1 MPGIDA
7 WASVKSFRPKDG
19 QDDPPSGPGRNVERH
34 FRGEKRSNE
43 IHASTTDPDAQ
54 LYRKPKDQPSRLCL
68 MGPPLM
74 ENRHGLI
81 VDVRTLM
88 RPAGPNARWPRR

>member
-19 QDDPPSGPGRNVERH
+19 QDDSPSGPGRNVERTSAV
-34 FRGEKRSNE
+34 RSAATR

-68 MGPPLM
+68 MGHPLM

-81 VDVRTLM
+81 VDVRTPM
-88 RPAGPNARWPRR
+88 RPAGPNAKWPKR